1 MRRAL
6 EGLNGVRKAGV
17 SFSKAEAV
25 VYYEEGKASIE
36 EMVRAVNRVGFRA
49 IEKRSP

>member
-6 EGLNGVRKAGV
+6 EGLDGVRKAEV

-25 VYYEEGKASIE
+25 VYYEEGKADIE
-36 EMVRAVNRVGFRA
+36 EMLRAVSRVGFRA